1 MSILENKKVVQS
13 VAFTALQLERLAK
26 LRLTD
31 GASISEHV
39 RRALDMYLKSKGIEV

>member
-1 MSILENKKVVQS
+1 MNFLDNKKVVQS
-13 VAFTALQLERLAK
+13 VAFTTLQLRRLEK

-39 RRALDMYLKSKGIEV
+39 RRALEMYLNSKGIEV